1 MVNLPTVVKS
11 TETLDLKLVSTTTG
25 STTKD
30 GQERDISPVDEI
42 KADFKHRFEF
52 RSPLPSKISQ
62 VTMNT
67 TLFIYS
73 SDKGIVRLS
82 DRPQDHIPDNALLS
96 VSPASSLLLSPQ
108 GSCSSV
114 LTP

>member
-11 TETLDLKLVSTTTG
+11 TETLALKLISITPDT
-25 STTKD
+25 TTKD
-30 GQERDISPVDEI
+30 GQDRDISPVDEI

-52 RSPLPSKISQ
+52 RSPLPSKASQ

-73 SDKGIVRLS
+73 SDRGIVRLS
-82 DRPQDHIPDNALLS
+82 DRPQDQIPDNAVLS
-96 VSPASSLLLSPQ
+96 VCPLHDYRA
-108 GSCSSV
+108 GFWG
-114 LTP
+114 